1 MNERLFARLAAL
13 LADEPVAMASVLHTV
28 GATPRKRGAR
38 MLITATDSEFSIGGG
53 LAEAR
58 VIAAA
63 RTLLAEAR
71 REREIG
77 IDLSG
82 KPEAA
87 GICGGHMQIALRR
100 WSGLLDHARV
110 QEIASS
116 LASGNIA
123 DLTADDLGSP
133 ADFDSALPDERLL
146 IVGGGH
152 CGRALYDLAV
162 HLDFDIWMF
171 DAQSLRLAAEDFP
184 LATCLCGEY
193 PTLAR
198 ALDTK
203 RRVHAVLLNRDF
215 HADIAALR
223 VLAQAPPAFI
233 SMMGSRRRIA
243 QVRAAL
249 PECAQALAHL
259 RAPTGLD
266 IGAGTP
272 HEIAVSILAQ
282 VIADRHLAGARAD
295 NA

>member
-13 LADEPVAMASVLHTV
+13 LADEPVVLASVLHTV

-38 MLITATDSEFSIGGG
+38 MLVTSTDSEFSIGGG

-63 RTLLAEAR
+63 RTLLAEDR

-82 KPEAA
+82 KPDAA
-87 GICGGHMQIALRR
+87 GVCGGQMQIALRR
-100 WSGLLDHARV
+100 WSGLLDQARV
-110 QEIASS
+110 QEIASR
-116 LASGNIA
+116 LASGAIA
-123 DLTADDLGSP
+123 DLSADDLGSP
-133 ADFDSALPDERLL
+133 ADFDSLQPNERLL
-146 IVGGGH
+146 IIGGGH

-171 DAQSLRLAAEDFP
+171 DAQSVRLDAEAFP
-184 LATCLCGEY
+184 LASCLCGATPE
-193 PTLAR
+193 LAR
-198 ALDTK
+198 ALDTR
-203 RRVHAVLLNRDF
+203 RRVHAVLLNRDY

-249 PECAQALAHL
+249 PEFDQALAHL

-282 VIADRHLAGARAD
+282 VIADRHSAAAPAD
-295 NA
+295 DA